1 MVFEC
6 GGPSYS
12 DLKAM
17 DMAEYAE
24 CVAAREL
31 YLQRL
36 DEERQRHGYK
46 AGD

>member
-12 DLKAM
+12 ELKAM

-31 YLQRL
+31 YLEKL
-36 DEERQRHGYK
+36 EEHQQGR
-46 AGD
+46 

>member
-12 DLKAM
+12 ELKAM
-17 DMAEYAE
+17 DMAEYTE

-31 YLQRL
+31 YLKKL
-36 DEERQRHGYK
+36 EEHRKSVGK